1 MAKGDHIK
9 VKKVV
14 RLKKPV
20 RLKTI
25 GYWHHGIDC
34 GDGTVIHF
42 RHGLIKRTS
51 MQYFLGRRRRK
62 GIVVRHR
69 YSFPAD
75 KVVARAEMCLG
86 RKGYN
91 LLFNNCEHFAH
102 WCKTGRKRS
111 KQVNKAA
118 YRAGTAAT
126 TTAVG
131 ISVGLWSSCS
141 YWCCRLWYCQ
151 AKWHNQTNEK
161 NWSSNI
167 QIKEETLTKYLFSS
181 NFDNVK
187 CVTSQFSQFSYDW
200 L

>member
-131 ISVGLWSSCS
+131 ISVGLGPAAVIGVAGCGIAKRSGITRQMKKIGRQIS
-141 YWCCRLWYCQ
+141 RL
-151 AKWHNQTNEK
+151 KK
-161 NWSSNI
+161 
-167 QIKEETLTKYLFSS
+167 KL
-181 NFDNVK
+181 
-187 CVTSQFSQFSYDW
+187 
-200 L
+200 